1 MSRTRTPTQ
10 VAPVSAETSRE
21 DWWHMLPLRER
32 ERAIGVAG
40 MARERASM
48 PLATFSDVERERVR
62 LAIQCHLTQMEMVMR
77 CMAAS
82 NTNLQGYLH

>member
-1 MSRTRTPTQ
+1 MKAQRRQP
-10 VAPVSAETSRE
+10 APVSAETNRE

-40 MARERASM
+40 LARERAAM
-48 PLATFSDVERERVR
+48 PLATFSDIERERVR

-82 NTNLQGYLH
+82 NTNVQGMLH